1 MVVLSW
7 MEMVRDPGKRI
18 RSSENM
24 GDAGGA
30 PAFGTVG
37 FSSFSLI
44 VWMDLT

>member
-7 MEMVRDPGKRI
+7 MEMVRDPGESI
-18 RSSENM
+18 RSSENT

-30 PAFGTVG
+30 RAFETVG
-37 FSSFSLI
+37 FSSFPLI